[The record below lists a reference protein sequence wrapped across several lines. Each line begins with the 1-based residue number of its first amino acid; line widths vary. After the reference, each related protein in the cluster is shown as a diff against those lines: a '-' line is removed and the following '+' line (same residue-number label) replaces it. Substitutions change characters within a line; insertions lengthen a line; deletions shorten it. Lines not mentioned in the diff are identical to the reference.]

1 MVRGILTAVASLV
14 AECGLSGAQASV
26 VGTRTQL
33 PHSVWDLPSVC
44 VCVCAQLCP
53 TLCSPMDC
61 SMPGSFVHWIS
72 RKNTRVGCHFLLQGI
87 FLIQGSNPHL
97 LHWQANS
104 LPLSHQGSQFGFIQ
118 FKNTTQDETE
128 LNIPLMKGEKQTQ
141 KPEDQ
146 QKRAKSQRKVTEE

>member
-1 MVRGILTAVASLV
+1 MEATPVLVRGILTAVASLV
-14 AECGLSGAQASV
+14 AESGLSGAQASV

-97 LHWQANS
+97 LHWQADS
-104 LPLSHQGSQFGFIQ
+104 LTVPPGKAIFLDRGSNRCSLHC
-118 FKNTTQDETE
+118 KAD
-128 LNIPLMKGEKQTQ
+128 
-141 KPEDQ
+141 
-146 QKRAKSQRKVTEE
+146 S

>member
-1 MVRGILTAVASLV
+1 MEATPVLVRGILTAVASVV

-87 FLIQGSNPHL
+87 FLIQGSNPHH
-97 LHWQANS
+97 LHWQADS
-104 LPLSHQGSQFGFIQ
+104 LTVPPGKAIFLDRGSNRCSLHC
-118 FKNTTQDETE
+118 KAD
-128 LNIPLMKGEKQTQ
+128 
-141 KPEDQ
+141 
-146 QKRAKSQRKVTEE
+146 S

>member
-1 MVRGILTAVASLV
+1 MEATPVLVRGILTAVASLV

-97 LHWQANS
+97 LHWQADS
-104 LPLSHQGSQFGFIQ
+104 LTVPPGKAIFLDRGSNRCSLHC
-118 FKNTTQDETE
+118 KAD
-128 LNIPLMKGEKQTQ
+128 
-141 KPEDQ
+141 
-146 QKRAKSQRKVTEE
+146 S

>member
-1 MVRGILTAVASLV
+1 MEATPVLVRGILTAVASLV

-61 SMPGSFVHWIS
+61 SMPGSSVHWIS

-97 LHWQANS
+97 LHWQADS
-104 LPLSHQGSQFGFIQ
+104 LTVPPGKAIFLDRGSNRCSLHC
-118 FKNTTQDETE
+118 KAD
-128 LNIPLMKGEKQTQ
+128 
-141 KPEDQ
+141 
-146 QKRAKSQRKVTEE
+146 S